1 MSKLFLY
8 DYPIEGLTEEPEYEK
23 FVSQSTFFGKT
34 IEKLLKKRNSSKSS
48 DEDSQK
54 ILLEKIE
61 FLEKQIEELKK
72 TR

>member
-34 IEKLLKKRNSSKSS
+34 IEKLLKKRNSSESS
-48 DEDSQK
+48 RRRFTK
-54 ILLEKIE
+54 NIVRKN
-61 FLEKQIEELKK
+61 
-72 TR
+72 